1 LHHLSEEAAAVIVVG
16 LLFKLQILAVL
27 DILAQLFRD
36 TLAQRFYGS
45 LAFLV
50 LDAIVLLILRLAG
63 QPLPRQDT
71 LKEVNQDVTDRFEVI
86 SARLLDT
93 DVRVA

>member
-1 LHHLSEEAAAVIVVG
+1 MSEEAAAVIVVG

-36 TLAQRFYGS
+36 TLAQSFYGS